1 MKDLKELSVKIDS
14 LLESKGITKNAY
26 SISERETQEFNME
39 DGAFNLLRTLFDN
52 SLAVVS
58 FVGEKQGI
66 ATGNDFTDEGLEA
79 TVEASVE
86 AANSAEPDA
95 CKDIAPFEKNEV
107 FNIGCLKPDKE
118 KFFERLMELQ
128 KDLKEKYPKIKLMMA
143 IAQYS
148 SSHQLY
154 KNTNGTVFETN
165 TGKYAVLLEFAGND
179 GDKTTS
185 FNGAE
190 IIVTELDK
198 PFIEY
203 DSLRVKLD
211 ESVAALNETS
221 FEGKFEG
228 QVILTPDA
236 LVQFIS
242 FIIMNYL
249 SDNVILEG
257 TSRWLDKLNEKVA
270 DERITIV
277 NDPFSKEIIADGMYT
292 ADGFKAETTPVIE
305 KGVLKNFLLSLYAA
319 NKTGRKPAKMP
330 GSNFIVANGDTPYA
344 DMIKSMKKGLIV
356 GGFSGGMPSANG
368 EFSGVAKNSFLVE
381 NGEIKGAVTETMIN
395 GNLGEMFNHLVSIS
409 KETINSGQMI
419 LPYYCVDGIVISG
432 K

>member
-14 LLESKGITKNAY
+14 LLESKEIKKYAY
-26 SISERETQEFNME
+26 SISEIETQEFNME
-39 DGAFNLLRTLFDN
+39 DGEFNLLRTLFDN
-52 SLAVVS
+52 SLAVTS

-66 ATGNDFTDEGLEA
+66 ATGNDFTDEGLAA
-79 TVEASVE
+79 TVSASVE

-95 CKDIAPFEKNEV
+95 CKDIAKFEGEEV
-107 FNIGCLKPDKE
+107 FNIGCLKPDRE
-118 KFFERLMELQ
+118 KFFERLVELQ

-143 IAQYS
+143 VAKYS

-165 TGKYAVLLEFAGND
+165 SGRYMVLLEFAGND
-179 GDKTTS
+179 GEKTTS

-221 FEGKFEG
+221 FEGKIEG
-228 QVILTPDA
+228 KVILTPDA

-242 FIIMNYL
+242 FLIMNYL
-249 SDNVILEG
+249 SDNVVLEG
-257 TSRWLDKLNEKVA
+257 TSLWLDKLGEKVA
-270 DERITIV
+270 DERISVV
-277 NDPFSKEIIADGMYT
+277 NDPYSKEVICDGMYT
-292 ADGFKAETTPVIE
+292 ADGFKGETTPIIE
-305 KGVLKNFLLSLYAA
+305 KGVLKSFFLSLYAA
-319 NKTGRKPAKMP
+319 NKTGRKPAKIP
-330 GSNFIVANGDTPYA
+330 GGNFIVANGDTPYA
-344 DMIKSMKKGLIV
+344 DMVKSIKKGLIV

-381 NGEIKGAVTETMIN
+381 DGEIKGAVTETMIN
-395 GNLGEMFNHLVSIS
+395 GNLGAMFNNLVSIS
-409 KETINSGQMI
+409 KETINSGEMI
-419 LPYYCVDGIVISG
+419 VPYYCVDGIVISG

>member
-1 MKDLKELSVKIDS
+1 MKDLKELSAKIDS

-26 SISERETQEFNME
+26 SVSQIETQEFNME
-39 DGAFNLLRTLFDN
+39 DGEFSLLRTLFDN
-52 SLAVVS
+52 SVAVTS

-79 TVEASVE
+79 TVSASVE

-95 CKDIAPFEKNEV
+95 CKDIAPNAGSDV
-107 FNIGCLKPDKE
+107 FNLGCLKPDKE
-118 KFFERLMELQ
+118 KFFERLLELQ
-128 KDLKEKYPKIKLMMA
+128 KDIKEKYPKIKVMVA
-143 IAQYS
+143 IAKYS

-154 KNTNGTVFETN
+154 KNTNGTEFETN
-165 TGKYAVLLEFAGND
+165 RGRYMVLLEFAGND
-179 GDKTTS
+179 GAKTTS

-190 IIVTELDK
+190 IMVTELDK

-203 DSLRVKLD
+203 DSIRVKLD
-211 ESVAALNETS
+211 ESVAALNETK

-249 SDNVILEG
+249 ADSVILEG

-270 DERITIV
+270 DERITII
-277 NDPFSKEIIADGMYT
+277 NDPFSKEIISDGMYT
-292 ADGFKAETTPVIE
+292 SDGFRGETTPIIE
-305 KGVLKNFLLSLYAA
+305 KGVLKNFFLTLYAA
-319 NKTGRKPAKMP
+319 NKTGREPAKIP
-330 GSNFIVANGDTPYA
+330 GGNFIVANGDTPYA
-344 DMIKSMKKGLIV
+344 EMIKSMKKGLIV
-356 GGFSGGMPSANG
+356 GGFSGGMPAANG